1 MTEKQTATQIDS
13 NYLVNDIINGNN
25 TIRALN
31 ARAIGIEN
39 SSEINTHGG
48 EDLIKGKGTA
58 IGVESAEAFGILNE
72 GKINTGDDAD
82 RVIGLASATGLSGN
96 PVNGDAIALGYSEVD
111 SNVQTGNLNTG
122 SGNDEVKGT
131 ATAKG
136 KEDVGAFGLLLTD
149 VNTDDDDDTLLGIA
163 TAEGV
168 AATDARA
175 ISVGV
180 SDIDDDTLFNPEHS
194 SIRAEVG
201 QLFTG
206 PGNDVLNGRSQVVAV
221 QADPN
226 EDIFFAGS
234 NGIVVDGPTEEQLF
248 ELLAQ
253 NPGASVEDILGQLD
267 TSTLKTGA
275 GQDRLVANVTLDVT
289 GGLQAVQGG
298 DPDLE
303 VIADGIEN
311 SGTLDLGADDDFV
324 SSTVTLTANGGAKGL
339 ADGLDNSSVGIITG
353 LGLEV
358 NDFTLFDF
366 GTGNDTFVSDVSA
379 TVTGDLAAA
388 DGLGNRGV
396 FKAGDGDDSFN
407 LKANA
412 LFKRDNIGGD
422 QEEGI
427 ADGWENRN
435 DVFLG
440 AGNDHVTANALAK
453 GNGILTIAEGI
464 ESRDLF
470 DAGTGNDSFDLTAT
484 ASSTADVLDE
494 NLTQAAGF
502 QTEQIDSGE
511 LLLGDGNDSIIGRGT
526 ALGQNNT
533 STFGFGITQ
542 MTADLNNPEDSGL
555 LDTSADIVTTDND
568 TLDGIGFAESKRDT
582 AAFGLLFSDA
592 TTGIGRDILRGEATA
607 NSPVFA
613 DARGIAVGLGEDLL
627 VKFNSLGQQ
636 SGLRAEAGT
645 LHTGDDDD
653 IITGIATTT
662 TVSTGTLTR
671 NDANG
676 VIVDLEGKLNTGSGN
691 DIVTGTATAT
701 DNGVSGAESAV
712 IGDGIENRGNLVTE
726 VGNDVIIGTGKAY
739 ARKARA
745 IAGGIDNGL
754 GSSISGTPVSPVL
767 NTASNDDYIKGSAIA
782 SAGENTAIA
791 DGLENAGKIMTEA
804 GNDVIEAEAI
814 SEVTNGI
821 ASDQS
826 IADGIDNRGLLTTG
840 DDSDKIDA
848 NARAT
853 ADGSAFVTANG
864 IDNVATIDLGAG
876 NDVFNAFAES
886 QSVDG
891 DAEAIGILQDDH
903 GEINLGAGDDILT
916 AEAQATSVNGN
927 AVATGISGGTIN
939 AGSGNDQIL
948 ATYSGYGGNVKIN
961 LQAGD
966 DLLVGFGKAIA
977 DGGVGFDTAQ
987 FDFDSDQIE
996 IAIISDNSLILS
1008 KSEEEKMTF
1017 TNVELFQ
1024 FKDSSLSFDELA
1036 VV

>member
-1 MTEKQTATQIDS
+1 MTEEQTSTQIDS

-25 TIRALN
+25 TIRALD

-39 SSEINTHGG
+39 SSVIDTHGG
-48 EDLIKGKGTA
+48 EDLIEGQGTA
-58 IGVESAEAFGILNE
+58 LGVESAEAFGILNE
-72 GKINTGDDAD
+72 GKINTGDDTD

-111 SNVQTGNLNTG
+111 SNFQTGNLNTG

-131 ATAKG
+131 AIAKG

-149 VNTDDDDDTLLGIA
+149 VDTNDDDDTLIGMA
-163 TAEGV
+163 TAEGI
-168 AATDARA
+168 AATDARG

-206 PGNDVLNGRSQVVAV
+206 PGNDVLKGTSHVVAV

-234 NGIVVDGPTEEQLF
+234 NGIVVDGPIEEQLF
-248 ELLAQ
+248 KLLAE
-253 NPGASVEDILGQLD
+253 NPGASVEDILDQLD

-275 GQDRLVANVTLDVT
+275 GQDRLIANVTLDVT

-311 SGTLDLGADDDFV
+311 AGTLDLGADDDFV
-324 SSTVTLTANGGAKGL
+324 SSTVTLTASGGAKGL
-339 ADGLDNSSVGIITG
+339 ADALDNSSVGIITG
-353 LGLEV
+353 LGVEV
-358 NDFTLFDF
+358 NDFTLFDL
-366 GTGNDTFVSDVSA
+366 GDGNDSFVSDISA

-396 FKAGDGDDSFN
+396 FKAGTGDDSFD

-440 AGNDHVTANALAK
+440 AGNDHVTANALAR

-526 ALGQNNT
+526 ALGRNNT

-542 MTADLNNPEDSGL
+542 MTADLNNPDDPGL

-568 TLDGIGFAESKRDT
+568 TLDGIGFAESKQDT
-582 AAFGLLFSDA
+582 AAFGLLFSNA

-607 NSPVFA
+607 NSPIFA

-636 SGLRAEAGT
+636 SGLRAETGM

-653 IITGIATTT
+653 SITGIATAT

-676 VIVDLEGKLNTGSGN
+676 VIVDLNGTLKTGSGN
-691 DIVTGTATAT
+691 DTVTGTATAT
-701 DNGVSGAESAV
+701 DNGVGGADSAV
-712 IGDGIENRGNLVTE
+712 IGDGIDNRGNFYTDI
-726 VGNDVIIGTGKAY
+726 GDDVIIGTGEAH
-739 ARKARA
+739 ARNARA

-767 NTASNDDYIKGSAIA
+767 NTASNEDYVKGSAIA
-782 SAGENTAIA
+782 SAGEDTAIA
-791 DGLENAGKIMTEA
+791 DGIENVGKIMTEA
-804 GNDVIEAEAI
+804 GNDVIKAEAF
-814 SEVTNGI
+814 SEVTNGT
-821 ASDQS
+821 ATDES
-826 IADGIDNRGLLTTG
+826 IADGIDNRGFLTTG
-840 DDSDKIDA
+840 DDRDKIDTD
-848 NARAT
+848 AT
-853 ADGSAFVTANG
+853 AIADGSAFATANG
-864 IDNVATIDLGAG
+864 IDNIGKIDLGAG
-876 NDVFNAFAES
+876 NDVLNAFAES

-916 AEAQATSVNGN
+916 AQAQAASINGN

-948 ATYSGYGGNVKIN
+948 ATDSGFGDNVKIN
-961 LQAGD
+961 LQAGN
-966 DLLVGFGKAIA
+966 DLLVGFGNATA
-977 DGGVGFDTAQ
+977 DGGAGFDTAQ
-987 FDFDSDQIE
+987 FDFDSDEIE
-996 IAIISDNSLILS
+996 VSIISGNSLILS
-1008 KSEEEKMTF
+1008 KSDRENMTF
-1017 TNVELFQ
+1017 TDVELFK
-1024 FKDSSLSFDELA
+1024 FNDFSLSFNELT